1 MRSDFCLELDLL
13 LYTKFCMEMY
23 TLKALA
29 TQATPVKPANGL
41 RRNAFHCVHFHALFG
56 VQKQLEF
63 KAEIAAH

>member
-1 MRSDFCLELDLL
+1 
-13 LYTKFCMEMY
+13 MEMY

-41 RRNAFHCVHFHALFG
+41 RRNAFHCVHFRALLG